1 MPPPYISV
9 VYLTRHV
16 LSSIQQL
23 ICDLRLFNDNNKVH
37 VLDMDFIDSS
47 IVYCLLTRQ
56 LFLDFIDLTWTL
68 LSLTL
73 IE

>member
-1 MPPPYISV
+1 
-9 VYLTRHV
+9 
-16 LSSIQQL
+16 
-23 ICDLRLFNDNNKVH
+23 
-37 VLDMDFIDSS
+37 MDFIDSS